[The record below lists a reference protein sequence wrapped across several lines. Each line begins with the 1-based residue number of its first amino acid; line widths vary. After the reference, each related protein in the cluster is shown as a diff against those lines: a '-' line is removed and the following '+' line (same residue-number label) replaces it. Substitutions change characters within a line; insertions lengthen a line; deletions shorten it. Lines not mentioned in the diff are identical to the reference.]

1 MKYFLINAFGKDR
14 PGIVK
19 DVSKLLYELGFNI
32 EDSTM
37 SRLGG
42 EFTIM
47 LIVEGTNNIDVKKI
61 KDAFKSLEEKGITI
75 NVKEISDIE
84 HEKKEPEN
92 IYKIVVYGGDKP
104 GIVYNISKMFADN
117 NINIIDMNTE
127 KAGDLYVLITEIETP
142 ENFNEEN
149 LYKEIEKLKDNLGV
163 DISLEKIESIEM

>member
-47 LIVEGTNNIDVKKI
+47 LVVEGTNNVDINKVKN
-61 KDAFKSLEEKGITI
+61 AFKSLEGKGITV

-92 IYKIVVYGGDKP
+92 IYKIIVYGGDKP
-104 GIVYNISKMFADN
+104 GIVYKVSKMLADN

-127 KAGDLYVLITEIETP
+127 KAGDLYILITEVELP
-142 ENFNEEN
+142 ENFKEEK
-149 LYKEIEKLKDNLGV
+149 LQEETEKLKDNLGV
-163 DISLEKIESIEM
+163 DISVEKIESIEM

>member
-19 DVSKLLYELGFNI
+19 DVSKVLYELGFNI

-47 LIVEGTNNIDVKKI
+47 LVVEGSDSIDTNKI
-61 KDAFKSLEEKGITI
+61 KDAFNSLEKKGITVNI
-75 NVKEISDIE
+75 KEIPDIE
-84 HEKKEPEN
+84 HEKKQIEN
-92 IYKIVVYGGDKP
+92 IYKIIVYGGDKP
-104 GIVYNISKMFADN
+104 GIVYNVSKMLADN

-127 KAGDLYVLITEIETP
+127 KAGDLYILITEVETP
-142 ENFNEEN
+142 ENFNEKT
-149 LYKEIEKLKDNLGV
+149 LYEEVEKLKDNLGV
-163 DISLEKIESIEM
+163 DINVEKIESIEM